1 MSSIVNEVIKTISS
15 LFIFFYKNISSVI
28 KEPKH
33 KIKNWFVQLRTNH
46 LLLYFVT
53 VHKVVQHE
61 LHKRMRFYF
70 TAQKM
75 KFSIKY
81 FFCKYVQIF
90 LWIWS
95 HLLKKSI
102 MERFIFCTGS
112 APYILDYR
120 LKTKIYRQCSTDA
133 KFSKKIR
140 FFNPC
145 GFHFV
150 EIQATFSWCL

>member
-53 VHKVVQHE
+53 VHKVVQHK
-61 LHKRMRFYF
+61 LHKGMRFYF
-70 TAQKM
+70 TVQKM

-102 MERFIFCTGS
+102 MERFIFCTGLLRIFS
-112 APYILDYR
+112 IVDWKQKYTGSVVLMQNF
-120 LKTKIYRQCSTDA
+120 LKR
-133 KFSKKIR
+133 
-140 FFNPC
+140 
-145 GFHFV
+145 
-150 EIQATFSWCL
+150 